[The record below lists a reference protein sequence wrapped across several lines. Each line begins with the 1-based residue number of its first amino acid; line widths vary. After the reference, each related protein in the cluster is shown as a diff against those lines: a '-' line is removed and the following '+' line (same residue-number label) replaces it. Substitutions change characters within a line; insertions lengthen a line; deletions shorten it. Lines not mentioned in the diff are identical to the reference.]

1 MHDEIMKLIEKNEID
16 SVVVLFMKMKK
27 TQYKE
32 MCNWLVEEM
41 KATDDCC
48 IRNTIAIILGD
59 LRYNGAVDALIQLI
73 QNPQNAN
80 SRGTLIYALKE
91 LKCEKNLTDL
101 IDILLNGNFETKWN
115 MHDLI
120 LKKRKLLSKKDRKK
134 YKKEIKKK
142 IKALEIELGLYY
154 DLKEKL

>member
-16 SVVVLFMKMKK
+16 SVVVLFKKMKK

-59 LRYNGAVDALIQLI
+59 LRYNGAVDTLIQLI

-91 LKCEKNLTDL
+91 LKCEKKLTDL

-115 MHDLI
+115 IHDLI

-154 DLKEKL
+154 DLKENL

>member
-142 IKALEIELGLYY
+142 IIALEIELGLYY

>member
-1 MHDEIMKLIEKNEID
+1 M
-16 SVVVLFMKMKK
+16 S
-27 TQYKE
+27 
-32 MCNWLVEEM
+32 
-41 KATDDCC
+41 
-48 IRNTIAIILGD
+48 RNL
-59 LRYNGAVDALIQLI
+59 Q
-73 QNPQNAN
+73 
-80 SRGTLIYALKE
+80 GTLIYALNE

-142 IKALEIELGLYY
+142 IIALEIELGLYY